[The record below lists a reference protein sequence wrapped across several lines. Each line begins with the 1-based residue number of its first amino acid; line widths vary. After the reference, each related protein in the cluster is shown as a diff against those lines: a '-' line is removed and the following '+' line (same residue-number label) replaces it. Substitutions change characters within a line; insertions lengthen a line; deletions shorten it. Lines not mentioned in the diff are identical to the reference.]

1 MSVRAS
7 WVWSPGPVD
16 LHSFPRLVLP
26 NLFFLFFCG
35 GGRLLGRE
43 REVPVALSTGA
54 GDVNSDARGDDA
66 SVSVAQDSV
75 KAMIVHK
82 VISVTADALFVAQLK

>member
-1 MSVRAS
+1 MSVLAL
-7 WVWSPGPVD
+7 WAWSSGTVD

-43 REVPVALSTGA
+43 GEVPIALSTGSR
-54 GDVNSDARGDDA
+54 DVNSDARGDDA
-66 SVSVAQDSV
+66 SVSVAQNSV
-75 KAMIVHK
+75 KAMILHK
-82 VISVTADALFVAQLK
+82 VISATADALFVAQLK